1 MKKMM
6 LLMSVAG
13 FVAASLS
20 ARAGGACGAAAA
32 GSKSAGGCGAKVE
45 KAEAAAAPSAQPSP
59 AVQPAGEVKAQTACP
74 VMGGAVNKSIYVD
87 HNGKRVYL
95 CCNACVSTFK
105 ADPDKYVKQLTDA
118 GVQLEDAPAAQ

>member
-1 MKKMM
+1 MKKMTM
-6 LLMSVAG
+6 WMAVAG

-20 ARAGGACGAAAA
+20 AQAGGACGAAASD
-32 GSKSAGGCGAKVE
+32 SKAAGGCGAKVE
-45 KAEAAAAPSAQPSP
+45 KAEAAAAPAQPAA
-59 AVQPAGEVKAQTACP
+59 AVQPAGEVKTQSTCP

-118 GVQLEDAPAAQ
+118 GVQLENAPAAQ

>member
-1 MKKMM
+1 MKKMTM
-6 LLMSVAG
+6 WMAVAG

-20 ARAGGACGAAAA
+20 AQAGGACGAAASD
-32 GSKSAGGCGAKVE
+32 SKAAGGCGAKVE
-45 KAEAAAAPSAQPSP
+45 KAEAAAAPA
-59 AVQPAGEVKAQTACP
+59 QPAGEVKTQSTCP

-105 ADPDKYVKQLTDA
+105 ADPDKYVKQLADA
-118 GVQLEDAPAAQ
+118 GVQLEEAPAAQ